1 MAATLDSAGTVK
13 SIQQRRSATERA
25 GHILAWR
32 ETDQTQAAYCAVH
45 GINATTFSGWLASE
59 RRGGALAFGVGTAD
73 TASSL
78 IQQVLPSQP
87 RERALPTQSPA
98 AARTL
103 TAVAVNLPTAALMS
117 AARSA
122 CLKSATN
129 HTASAAS
136 TAPTPTPAPIPTPGI
151 ELTAGTR
158 WRIGLTEAV
167 SPGWIAGLL
176 RALDDYDPN
185 AHSHSHTHTHA
196 TAAGWGN
203 PC

>member
-1 MAATLDSAGTVK
+1 MAATLDRAGTEK

-32 ETDQTQAAYCAVH
+32 ETDQTQAAYCAAH
-45 GINATTFSGWLASE
+45 GINATTFSGWLAGE
-59 RRGGALAFGVGTAD
+59 RRVGALAAGVRTVD
-73 TASSL
+73 TSRSL
-78 IQQVLPSQP
+78 VQQVPP
-87 RERALPTQSPA
+87 PERALPTPSPA
-98 AARTL
+98 APRTL

-122 CLKSATN
+122 CLNSAPN
-129 HTASAAS
+129 PTASAAS
-136 TAPTPTPAPIPTPGI
+136 SAPIPTPGI

-167 SPGWIAGLL
+167 SPRWIAGLL

-185 AHSHSHTHTHA
+185 AHSHTP
-196 TAAGWGN
+196 AARWGN

>member
-1 MAATLDSAGTVK
+1 MAATLDRAGTVK

-87 RERALPTQSPA
+87 REQALPTQSPA

-122 CLKSATN
+122 CLKSATSPAAL
-129 HTASAAS
+129 TASTVS
-136 TAPTPTPAPIPTPGI
+136 SAPIPTPGI

-167 SPGWIAGLL
+167 SPRWIAGLL

-185 AHSHSHTHTHA
+185 APTHTP
-196 TAAGWGN
+196 AARWGN

>member
-45 GINATTFSGWLASE
+45 GINATTFGGWLASE
-59 RRGGALAFGVGTAD
+59 RRVAARAAGVGTAD
-73 TASSL
+73 TARSL
-78 IQQVLPSQP
+78 VQQVPP
-87 RERALPTQSPA
+87 PERALPTPSPA

-122 CLKSATN
+122 CPKSATN
-129 HTASAAS
+129 PTASAAS
-136 TAPTPTPAPIPTPGI
+136 TAPTPIPTPGI

-167 SPGWIAGLL
+167 SPRWIAGLL

-185 AHSHSHTHTHA
+185 APTHTHTP
-196 TAAGWGN
+196 AARWGN

>member
-13 SIQQRRSATERA
+13 SNQQRRSATERA

-45 GINATTFSGWLASE
+45 GINATAFSGWLARE
-59 RRGGALAFGVGTAD
+59 RRVGALAAGVRTAD

-87 RERALPTQSPA
+87 REQALPTQSPA

-136 TAPTPTPAPIPTPGI
+136 SVPIPIPGI

-158 WRIGLTEAV
+158 WRIGLNEAV

-185 AHSHSHTHTHA
+185 ARSHSHTHTNAHA
-196 TAAGWGN
+196 TAARWGN